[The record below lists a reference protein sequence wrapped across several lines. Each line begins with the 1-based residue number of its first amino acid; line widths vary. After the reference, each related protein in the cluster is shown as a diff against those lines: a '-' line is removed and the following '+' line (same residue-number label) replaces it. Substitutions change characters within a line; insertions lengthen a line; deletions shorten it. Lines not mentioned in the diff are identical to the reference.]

1 MHDNIKYMLDKYNL
15 KTVEAQQNAL
25 QEIIQEIVL
34 LGLARGDFFK
44 EAAFYGGTALRIFY
58 GLDRFSEDLD
68 FTALDKKFSGFRKY
82 QKNVEMM
89 LSAYGFEF
97 TFLQKE
103 KHFKYSIDSAFL
115 KGNTSVNL
123 LKIGVKF
130 NQHKDFLIKI
140 KLEIDTSPALGF
152 DTEAKLQSE
161 PEPHYIK
168 ALNLE
173 SLMAGKLQA
182 ILFRERKINVKG
194 RDWYDLAW
202 YLNKKIPYN
211 YKYLS
216 KKIQQSLKEN
226 PDTPANLKPISPE
239 NIQLAILK
247 RLDTLDLPATKK
259 DVIRFVKNPASLD
272 IWSRKYFLEL
282 ITRNLQP
289 AR

>member
-1 MHDNIKYMLDKYNL
+1 MLDKYNPR
-15 KTVEAQQNAL
+15 TIEEQQNAL
-25 QEIIQEIVL
+25 QEIIQEVVL

-68 FTALDKKFSGFRKY
+68 FTALDKKFPGFKKY

-97 TFLQKE
+97 IFTQKE
-103 KHFKYSIDSAFL
+103 KNFKTNIDSAFI

-130 NQHKDFLIKI
+130 NQHKDAVIKI
-140 KLEIDTSPALGF
+140 KLEIDIAPALGF
-152 DTEAKLQSE
+152 ETEAKLQNQ
-161 PEPHYIK
+161 PEPYYIQS
-168 ALNLE
+168 LNLQ
-173 SLMAGKLQA
+173 SLMAGKLHA

-202 YLNKKIPYN
+202 YLNKKISYN

-216 KKIQQSLKEN
+216 KKIRQSLKEN
-226 PDTPANLKPISPE
+226 PDTSSLFKSISPE

-247 RLDTLDLPATKK
+247 RLDTLDIPTTKK

-272 IWSRKYFLEL
+272 IWSHKYFQEL
-282 ITRNLQP
+282 VTKNLQ
-289 AR
+289 ADL

>member
-1 MHDNIKYMLDKYNL
+1 MLERYNL
-15 KTVEAQQNAL
+15 KTIEEQQNAL

-68 FTALDKKFSGFRKY
+68 FTALDKKFPGFKKY
-82 QKNVEMM
+82 QKNLEMM

-97 TFLQKE
+97 TFMQKE
-103 KHFKYSIDSAFL
+103 KHFKSNIDSAFL

-123 LKIGVKF
+123 LKIGVRFK
-130 NQHKDFLIKI
+130 QHKDSVIKI

-152 DTEAKLQSE
+152 DTEAKLQNE

-168 ALNLE
+168 ALNIE
-173 SLMAGKLQA
+173 SLMAGKLHA

-202 YLNKKIPYN
+202 YLNKKISYN

-216 KKIQQSLKEN
+216 KKIQQSFKEN
-226 PDTPANLKPISPE
+226 PDPPTHLKSISPE

-259 DVIRFVKNPASLD
+259 DVIRFVKNPASLN
-272 IWSRKYFLEL
+272 IWSHKYFQEL
-282 ITRNLQP
+282 ITKNLK
-289 AR
+289 AKRS